1 MGAPAGLAT
10 RHLATSLPSTAHAPA
25 APSGPPLSPEA
36 AAAISALVERCAG
49 LHLDPAKTDFITF
62 RVGRRLRELGLADYH
77 TYLGRLE
84 ADASGAELRH
94 LVEALTTHT
103 TSFFREAHQYAW
115 LDETGLDMLA
125 RTARGPL
132 RVWSAAASI
141 GAELWSTAILLAER
155 AARGQGPTRWELLGT
170 DVSARVLARAERAIY
185 TEEEIAGLSQG
196 RRARHLMRAR
206 RFTDAGGRPLW
217 RVVPELRAQARF
229 VRANLQELDTLP
241 DFAADVVFLRNVLI
255 YFAPETRAR
264 VVDGVARRLRPG
276 GILFTGHA
284 EAIGEHPALAP
295 LRPSIYR
302 KV

>member
-1 MGAPAGLAT
+1 MAATHGVPIRPTAPHLGARPPAG
-10 RHLATSLPSTAHAPA
+10 PA
-25 APSGPPLSPEA
+25 GPPLPRDA
-36 AAAISALVERCAG
+36 AEAISALVERGAG
-49 LHLDPAKTDFITF
+49 LHLDPAKTEFIAF
-62 RVGRRLRELGLADYH
+62 RVGRRLRELGLSDFRA
-77 TYLGRLE
+77 YLARLE
-84 ADASGAELRH
+84 ADTSGAELRH
-94 LVEALTTHT
+94 LVESLTTHT

-115 LDETGLDMLA
+115 LDETGLDLLA
-125 RTARGPL
+125 ETTRGPL

-170 DVSARVLARAERAIY
+170 DVSARVIARAERAVY
-185 TEEEIAGLSQG
+185 TEEEIAGLSPG
-196 RRARHLMRAR
+196 RRARYLMRAR

-229 VRANLQELDTLP
+229 ARANLQELGELP

-255 YFAPETRAR
+255 YFAPAAQAR
-264 VVDGVARRLRPG
+264 VVEGVARRLRPG

-284 EAIGEHPALAP
+284 EAIGPHPALAP

>member
-1 MGAPAGLAT
+1 MAAPHGVPTRPTASHPGARPPAAPAG
-10 RHLATSLPSTAHAPA
+10 
-25 APSGPPLSPEA
+25 PPLPRDA
-36 AAAISALVERCAG
+36 AEAISALVERGAG
-49 LHLDPAKTDFITF
+49 LHLDPAKTDFIAF
-62 RVGRRLRELGLADYH
+62 RVGRRLRELGLTDFHA
-77 TYLGRLE
+77 YLARLE

-115 LDETGLDMLA
+115 LDETGLDLLA
-125 RTARGPL
+125 ETARGPL
-132 RVWSAAASI
+132 RAWSAAASI

-170 DVSARVLARAERAIY
+170 DVSARVLARAERAVY
-185 TEEEIAGLSQG
+185 TEEEIAGLSPA
-196 RRARHLMRAR
+196 RRARYLMRAR

-229 VRANLQELDTLP
+229 ARANLQELGELP
-241 DFAADVVFLRNVLI
+241 DFAADLVFLRNVLI
-255 YFAPETRAR
+255 YFAPAAQAR
-264 VVDGVARRLRPG
+264 VVEGVARRLRPG

-284 EAIGEHPALAP
+284 EAIGPHPALAP